1 MFGVGCPSAA
11 PPMVDTVVAP
21 ADVVA
26 HEHDDVG
33 FLAFAFFLGRGRAG
47 NPGHQRQGQ
56 YYGQRGQESVV
67 WLFGHTYLLV

>member
-1 MFGVGCPSAA
+1 MLAQ
-11 PPMVDTVVAP
+11 PMSSPMMKTML
-21 ADVVA
+21 
-26 HEHDDVG
+26 G

-56 YYGQRGQESVV
+56 YYGQCGQESVV